1 MSWGGISKAAGRP
14 VGLGKYGKKTK
25 PIRVPESMV
34 DKVLE
39 YLASKAYELQLYSP
53 IISAGFPSPADEHME
68 GALALNQYLIQNP
81 PAALIE
87 HLTNNLSVTTK

>member
-39 YLASKAYELQLYSP
+39 YVASKAYELPFIAPLYL
-53 IISAGFPSPADEHME
+53 
-68 GALALNQYLIQNP
+68 LAF
-81 PAALIE
+81 
-87 HLTNNLSVTTK
+87 HLLLMSIWKEL